1 MVEAYNLMNQKLQ
14 QSLYEHANLES
25 TIRELKVFDVLILI
39 HLIFIVVSIH
49 FVVTQADLR
58 RRERDY
64 DLAQKEIVD
73 LQKQVQEYAY
83 CYFVF

>member
-1 MVEAYNLMNQKLQ
+1 MTLCAT
-14 QSLYEHANLES
+14 
-25 TIRELKVFDVLILI
+25 TI
-39 HLIFIVVSIH
+39 HSIFIVVSIH

-73 LQKQVQEYAY
+73 LQKQVKEFA
-83 CYFVF
+83 